1 MSTLGHFIQIPKRI
15 ATSAALI
22 LWQFLRWFWFKIAL
36 WNVAPKYS
44 RVGFYIQFV
53 MAIACVY
60 CWETWPPVP
69 TVAISFLGV
78 VAVIMTVKGDRPY
91 LVEKA
96 VYVLIAFAL
105 FSAEMR
111 AVYQDRAEHDR
122 QQAESRAAEAEARR
136 KEAAAFAAL
145 LQKGDSLFKSTHKL
159 QTLAKQSLDNI
170 TGGESF
176 AVVTPVLRYGRT
188 HEIAL
193 SIRNCG
199 KEPLTGMTVAI
210 YDMRKPDVKNPM
222 AAPEFPPISV
232 GTLHG
237 GETRKLDVTISPV
250 LTESAYT
257 TYLYELDISAQ
268 NFTVHEYLT
277 LKKGGRYDWNFMYK
291 VIRDNKTLK
300 ETKWNEY

>member
-1 MSTLGHFIQIPKRI
+1 MSKLGHILQSLTN
-15 ATSAALI
+15 AGASAAHV
-22 LWQFLRWFWFKIAL
+22 LWQFLRWLWFKVAL
-36 WNVAPKYS
+36 RDVAPKYS
-44 RVGFYIQFV
+44 RVGFYFQFV
-53 MAIACVY
+53 MSIACVY
-60 CWETWPPVP
+60 CWKTWPPVP

-78 VAVIMTVKGDRPY
+78 VAVIMTVRGDRPY

-122 QQAESRAAEAEARR
+122 QQSESRATEAEARR

-145 LQKGDSLFKSTHKL
+145 LQKGDSLFNSTQKL
-159 QTLAKQSLDNI
+159 QTLAKQSLENI
-170 TGGESF
+170 TGGESY
-176 AVVTPVLRYGRT
+176 AVVTPVLRYGRV

-199 KEPLTGMTVAI
+199 KEPLTGMTVVI
-210 YDMRKPDVKNPM
+210 YDRRNPDFKNPI
-222 AAPEFPPISV
+222 AASEFAPINV

-237 GETRKLDVTISPV
+237 GETRNLNVTISPV

-257 TYLYELDISAQ
+257 TYPYELDISAQ
-268 NFTVHEYLT
+268 NFTVQEYLT
-277 LKKGGRYDWNFMYK
+277 LKRGGRFDWNFMYK
-291 VIRDNKTLK
+291 VMRDNKTLT
-300 ETKWNEY
+300 ETKWNE